1 MDFPTFGDYFRLA
14 RDEVLTKNGN
24 LSVSAINRDGT
35 DLNILMA
42 SAAAMADQATTQL
55 VGVQNGL
62 YIQSASAQDLDR
74 LVFDRYG
81 LFRKQAS
88 SSLGSVEFTT
98 ATTNP
103 ATFSIPVGTLLQ
115 TIDGI
120 QFSTT
125 VGSVFNAGTAG
136 PLTVSVQSVLAGSNQ
151 QAKANSITSI
161 ISQISGSPSNLRVN
175 NQLATAGA
183 DNEET
188 DQSLR
193 KRAQNFFQ
201 TVRRGTLSALEEGAL
216 AVPGVTKAT
225 AIEVLDTAGRS
236 ARFVQLIISDAF
248 TDALVGISNNS
259 PSKIKYD
266 AQSQQLAFTVFN
278 ALSDVR
284 AAGVYVDVRVA
295 QVVFQPI
302 SIGLQFEAGVNA
314 DDVAQNARVAI
325 VNFVNNLSPNQPM
338 LISDLT
344 SILQTIDGLLFNGNE
359 IVSPPGDIIP
369 QTLQVIRTTL
379 GIVGA
384 VSLQSNNSLRI
395 TTNPDAFINANTTT

>member
-1 MDFPTFGDYFRLA
+1 MDFPTFGDYFRIA

-24 LSVSAINRDGT
+24 LSVSAVNRDGS
-35 DLNILMA
+35 DVNILMA

-55 VGVQNGL
+55 VGVQNAL
-62 YIQSASAQDLDR
+62 YIQSASGQDLDR

-81 LFRKQAS
+81 LFRKPAS

-103 ATFSIPVGTLLQ
+103 SAFAIPSGTLLQ
-115 TIDGI
+115 TVDGI
-120 QFSTT
+120 QFATT
-125 VGSVFNAGTAG
+125 IDSVFNSGTSG
-136 PLTVSVQSVLAGSNQ
+136 PLTVAVQSVLAGANQ

-161 ISQISGSPSNLRVN
+161 ISGLVGSPSNLTVN

-183 DNEET
+183 DDAET
-188 DQSLR
+188 DDSLR
-193 KRAQNFFQ
+193 SRAQQFFQ
-201 TVRRGTLSALEEGAL
+201 TVRRGTLAALEEGAL

-225 AIEVLDTAGRS
+225 AIEVLDTAGRP

-248 TDALVGISNNS
+248 TNALVGIDNTS
-259 PSKIKYD
+259 PSKLKYD

-278 ALSDVR
+278 ALEDVR
-284 AAGVYVDVRVA
+284 AAGVYIDVRVA
-295 QVVFQPI
+295 QVIFQPI
-302 SIGLQFEAGVNA
+302 SLGLQFVAGVNA

-338 LISDLT
+338 LISSLV
-344 SILQTIDGLLFNGNE
+344 SVLQTINGLLLNGNI

-384 VSLQSNNSLRI
+384 VSLQSNNSLRL